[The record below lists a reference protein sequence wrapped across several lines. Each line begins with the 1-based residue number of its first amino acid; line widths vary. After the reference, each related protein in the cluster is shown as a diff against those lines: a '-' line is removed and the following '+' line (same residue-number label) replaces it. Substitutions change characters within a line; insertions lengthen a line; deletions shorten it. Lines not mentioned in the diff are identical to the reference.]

1 MTAHGKDYIIRA
13 KELGFDTSNLGKEWY
28 TPLRVFVEGYGASL
42 GYDLADLFEDRTI
55 RTEGDYLE
63 LLKQLESGNNFI
75 ELFKEGH
82 TEFELSLLGYL
93 SRKNIDIDKCLAEG
107 YTVKELTRIA
117 LLYISMPML
126 QFEKPLPTKEG
137 HK

>member
-1 MTAHGKDYIIRA
+1 MTAHEKDYIIRA
-13 KELGFDTSNLGKEWY
+13 KELGFDTSNLGKEGY

-107 YTVKELTRIA
+107 HTVKELTRIA
-117 LLYISMPML
+117 LLYISMPEL

>member
-1 MTAHGKDYIIRA
+1 MTAHEKDYIIRA
-13 KELGFDTSNLGKEWY
+13 KELGFDTSNLGKEGY

-42 GYDLADLFEDRTI
+42 GYDLADLFEDRTK

-107 YTVKELTRIA
+107 HTVKGLTRTA

-126 QFEKPLPTKEG
+126 QFEKPLPRKE
-137 HK
+137 

>member
-1 MTAHGKDYIIRA
+1 MTAHEKDYIIRA
-13 KELGFDTSNLGKEWY
+13 KELGFDTSNLGKEGY
-28 TPLRVFVEGYGASL
+28 TPLRVYVEGYGASL

-107 YTVKELTRIA
+107 HTVKELTRIA

>member
-1 MTAHGKDYIIRA
+1 MTEHVEDYITRA
-13 KELGFDTSNLGKEWY
+13 KELGFDTSNLGKEGY

-42 GYDLADLFEDRTI
+42 GYDLADLFEDRTR

-63 LLKQLESGNNFI
+63 LLKQLENGNNFI

-107 YTVKELTRIA
+107 HTVKGLTRIA
-117 LLYISMPML
+117 LLYISMPEL
-126 QFEKPLPTKEG
+126 QLEKPLPTKE
-137 HK
+137 